1 MKKSKIATIAAG
13 IIAVICLVIFGIFS
27 FHYNIKD
34 QEVLVLQFGKV
45 VAVNEEPG
53 VYFTI
58 PFIQSKR
65 EIFVGER
72 LYDLPET
79 EVITADKKTMKAN
92 CYVIWRIDDAQKYN
106 QTLSSEAVAQSRINT
121 ATYNAMKNYISST
134 NQEDVIGGKDGSLG
148 NNILQKIT
156 SLSQYGIEI
165 TQMEIKV
172 LDLPNDNKEA
182 VYSRMISE
190 RNAIAAEYKA
200 EGDKEAN
207 TIKTQADAD
216 VKKIISEA
224 EVEAADVIAQGEQQ
238 YYSILAESYGKSPE
252 RREFYNFMIELEA
265 MKESLKNGGTVVI
278 DENSPLYDILN
289 NMAR

>member
-1 MKKSKIATIAAG
+1 MQKNIAIIATSIV
-13 IIAVICLVIFGIFS
+13 AVLLVVFLGLVS
-27 FHYNIKD
+27 FHHNKKD
-34 QEVLVLQFGKV
+34 QEVLILQFGKV
-45 VAVNEEPG
+45 VDVKEDPG
-53 VYFTI
+53 VYLTI
-58 PFIQSKR
+58 PFVQSTK

-72 LYDLPET
+72 LYDLPST
-79 EVITADKKTMKAN
+79 EVITADKKTMISN

-148 NNILQKIT
+148 SNILKKIT

-216 VKKIISEA
+216 VKKIVSDA
-224 EVEAADVIAQGEQQ
+224 EVKAADVIADGEKQ
-238 YYSILAESYGKSPE
+238 YYSILADSYGKSAE

-289 NMAR
+289 NTAG

>member
-1 MKKSKIATIAAG
+1 MKKNVAIITAS
-13 IIAVICLVIFGIFS
+13 IIAVLAVIFVGLVS
-27 FHYNIKD
+27 FHHNVQD

-45 VAVNEEPG
+45 VDVKEEPG

-58 PFIQSKR
+58 PFIQSKK

-72 LYDLPET
+72 LYDLPST
-79 EVITADKKTMKAN
+79 EVITADKKTMISN
-92 CYVIWRIDDAQKYN
+92 CYVIWRINDSKKYN

-121 ATYNAMKNYISST
+121 ATYNAMKNYISAT

-148 NNILQKIT
+148 SNILKKIT

-165 TQMEIKV
+165 TQMEIKI

-190 RNAIAAEYKA
+190 RKTIAAEYKA
-200 EGDKEAN
+200 EGEKEAN
-207 TIKTQADAD
+207 TVKTQADAD
-216 VKKIISEA
+216 VKKIVSEA
-224 EVEAADVIAQGEQQ
+224 EVKAADVIAEGEKQ
-238 YYSILAESYGKSPE
+238 YYNILAESYGKSAE

-265 MKESLKNGGTVVI
+265 MKESLKNGGTVVV
-278 DENSPLYDILN
+278 DRNSPLYEILN
-289 NMAR
+289 NTAN